1 MDLNDFYRGNE
12 FSIYQFLGAHIEKEG
27 VVFRTYAPNAAHIAL
42 IGEFNRWQDMP
53 MHRILD
59 GNFWECIV
67 PNAEP
72 GMFYKYR
79 IYHKDGSYTD
89 HADPVAFYAELR
101 PKTASIL
108 FQSKYEFN
116 DDKWMKKRKNIIH
129 GAVNIYEIHF
139 GSWKKPSEEKE
150 DWYTYEELAEPL
162 IHYLKEFGYNFVE
175 IMPLSEYPCD
185 ESWGYQGIGYFSPT
199 SRYGNPDGLRYFID
213 QCHQNEIGVILDFVP
228 VHFAVN
234 DYGLWNYDGT
244 AIYEYPYQD
253 VCYNEWGSCNFNH
266 SKGEVRSFLQSSAYF
281 WLEEYH
287 FDGLRMDAVGN
298 LIYWQ
303 GNKVRGENKG
313 AIYFLQ
319 SMNQGLKQR
328 KSDIML
334 CAEDSTSYQGVTKPV
349 EEGGLGF
356 DYKWDLGWMNDTLDY
371 FSVNPDWRNNMYHKI
386 TFSIHYFYNE
396 NYLMPLSHDEVV
408 HGKRTIVDKMSGT
421 YEEKFA
427 QARLLYLY
435 MMTHPGKKLN
445 FMGNEIGQIR
455 EWDERREPDW
465 FLLKYPMHDAFHCY
479 IMELNQIYLKNPALW
494 ENDYDLDG
502 FEWVN
507 CHLEEKGMYVY
518 LRRSKEQTMFIIL
531 NMSGRKQSYCHN
543 LEPEQILTL
552 LIDSSWEC
560 FNGTSKVERNKIEI
574 SDVIDVEPLSGK
586 CYLVTKK

>member
-1 MDLNDFYRGNE
+1 
-12 FSIYQFLGAHIEKEG
+12 
-27 VVFRTYAPNAAHIAL
+27 
-42 IGEFNRWQDMP
+42 
-53 MHRILD
+53 
-59 GNFWECIV
+59 
-67 PNAEP
+67 
-72 GMFYKYR
+72 
-79 IYHKDGSYTD
+79 
-89 HADPVAFYAELR
+89 
-101 PKTASIL
+101 
-108 FQSKYEFN
+108 
-116 DDKWMKKRKNIIH
+116 
-129 GAVNIYEIHF
+129 
-139 GSWKKPSEEKE
+139 
-150 DWYTYEELAEPL
+150 
-162 IHYLKEFGYNFVE
+162 
-175 IMPLSEYPCD
+175 
-185 ESWGYQGIGYFSPT
+185 
-199 SRYGNPDGLRYFID
+199 
-213 QCHQNEIGVILDFVP
+213 
-228 VHFAVN
+228 
-234 DYGLWNYDGT
+234 
-244 AIYEYPYQD
+244 
-253 VCYNEWGSCNFNH
+253 
-266 SKGEVRSFLQSSAYF
+266 
-281 WLEEYH
+281 
-287 FDGLRMDAVGN
+287 
-298 LIYWQ
+298 
-303 GNKVRGENKG
+303 
-313 AIYFLQ
+313 
-319 SMNQGLKQR
+319 
-328 KSDIML
+328 
-334 CAEDSTSYQGVTKPV
+334 
-349 EEGGLGF
+349 
-356 DYKWDLGWMNDTLDY
+356 
-371 FSVNPDWRNNMYHKI
+371 
-386 TFSIHYFYNE
+386 
-396 NYLMPLSHDEVV
+396 MPLSHDEVV